1 MATNNAE
8 GDPDKTIE
16 FIHIEQESLSGTIM
30 PYNPQVDMVGAENR
44 GNVTC
49 YLDSLLFSMFAKMD
63 AFECI
68 LKANFPPDNPRSKLV
83 NLLRIWVN
91 MLRTGKLIKT
101 DLVSWRNPSRGYPDC
116 S

>member
-1 MATNNAE
+1 MTSKYAE
-8 GDPDKTIE
+8 GDPEKTAE
-16 FIHIEQESLSGTIM
+16 FIDIEHKASTGTIA
-30 PYNPQVDMVGAENR
+30 PYNPQIHMLGAENR

-68 LKANFPPDNPRSKLV
+68 LKNDFPDDDSKHKLV

-91 MLRTGKLIKT
+91 MLRTGKLIRT
-101 DLVSWRNPSRGYPDC
+101 DLVGHLPIAHHVDRD
-116 S
+116 